1 MIIMDAAKEDTRM
14 SDATRVHRLTLP
26 TSFLAQLDAF
36 IRFPDQRP
44 GDILYRQDIQAS
56 SRLSLQWVVRHDIFE
71 GTVAQLSL
79 IDDEAGRYL
88 AGEDRPLKEA
98 GDVWGSYA
106 VRTGEEEYRVDVT
119 PEP

>member
-1 MIIMDAAKEDTRM
+1 M
-14 SDATRVHRLTLP
+14 SAATRAHRLTLP
-26 TSFLAQLDAF
+26 TSFLSQLDAF
-36 IRFPDQRP
+36 IRFPDQRS
-44 GDILYRQDIQAS
+44 GDVFYRRDIPAS
-56 SRLSLQWVVRHDIFE
+56 PHLSLQWVVRHDIFE

-98 GDVWGSYA
+98 GDVWGSYT
-106 VRTGEEEYRVDVT
+106 VRTGEAEYRLEVA